1 MNENERSL
9 YPLRFEPQ
17 VTDTGWGKET
27 LLIGDLG
34 FAESVAVNGW
44 LEASS
49 LEDILE
55 TYLERVVGDNVYSY
69 YGRQFPLMVKKLS
82 VTGRMPVTVCPD
94 DRTAEE
100 RYDTLGKFKLWYVL
114 DAEPGSRLEMGFS
127 RELTAVEL
135 YERCQS
141 GSLEEV
147 LNHITPVKGDVYLIP
162 PGLVH
167 SASDGVTLLEITE
180 SSDLD
185 FRIYGSDQPAAV
197 GFTPEY
203 EGIKNN
209 ISTDVEELSLEAAFD
224 FINMGEYDSSLKLR
238 EKGQYRGQSAEKR
251 AITERLCSRDEIDVT
266 RINLSDPLN
275 IGNDMFDGFIVYVT
289 VKGQLSLQ
297 VKLRDGSLEEYVLG
311 AGEAILVPADVQEY
325 YLVPRTSG
333 TVLLEAVTRRPE
345 TEDAYIDPE
354 AEATLPGEDYDRTIL
369 N

>member
-1 MNENERSL
+1 MKENEKSL

-17 VTDTGWGKET
+17 ETDMGWGRET
-27 LLIGDLG
+27 LLLGDLG

-44 LEASS
+44 LAASS
-49 LEDILE
+49 LDDILE

-69 YGRQFPLMVKKLS
+69 YGRQFPLMVKKIT

-94 DRTAEE
+94 DRIAGE

-127 RELTAVEL
+127 REVTAAEL
-135 YERCQS
+135 YERCQT

-147 LNHITPVKGDVYLIP
+147 LNHVTPVRGDVYLIP

-185 FRIYGSDQPAAV
+185 FRIYGSQQPAAV

-203 EGIKNN
+203 GGIKGNV
-209 ISTDVEELSLEAAFD
+209 STDVEELSLEAAFD
-224 FINMGEYDSSLKLR
+224 FIDMTGYDTSLKLR
-238 EKGQYRGQSAEKR
+238 AKGYYRGQSSE
-251 AITERLCSRDEIDVT
+251 TQSVTDRLCSRDELDVT
-266 RINLSDPLN
+266 RINLSAPLN
-275 IGNDMFDGFIVYVT
+275 IGNDMFDGFIVYVP
-289 VKGQLSLQ
+289 VSGQLSLQ
-297 VKLRDGSLEEYVLG
+297 VKLRDGSLEEYVVN
-311 AGEAILVPADVQEY
+311 AGESILVPADVQEY
-325 YLVPRTSG
+325 YLVPRSSG
-333 TVLLEAVTRRPE
+333 TVLLEAVTRR
-345 TEDAYIDPE
+345 TEAADSYIDPE
-354 AEATLPGEDYDRTIL
+354 AEATLPGEDYDNTIL